1 VRILC
6 CVNRDLASNHALNL
20 LLPLIAEHTTRIV
33 LSDRVG
39 TAGPFPSH
47 LRALNLLEQGVPNE
61 LLFPLVERYVSS
73 NGRWLTF
80 NELGEHYTDAH
91 ARTLDLN
98 SANGAR
104 ELAEFTPDVVV
115 TIRYGRILK
124 EPVLRMPRLGVINLH
139 SGVLPDYRGVLSTLY
154 AIAAGESEVGCTL
167 HWIVDSGIDTGPII
181 AVARRPVE
189 RDHSLLWHILSLYP
203 LGVPLIVEAV
213 RRLTSGEALPRAQQD
228 ARAGTYRSLPRPAD
242 VEALTNRGIELV
254 DGSDLHEIASFYGM
268 AAASINTAS
277 TKL

>member
-1 VRILC
+1 
-6 CVNRDLASNHALNL
+6 
-20 LLPLIAEHTTRIV
+20 
-33 LSDRVG
+33 
-39 TAGPFPSH
+39 
-47 LRALNLLEQGVPNE
+47 
-61 LLFPLVERYVSS
+61 
-73 NGRWLTF
+73 
-80 NELGEHYTDAH
+80 
-91 ARTLDLN
+91 
-98 SANGAR
+98 
-104 ELAEFTPDVVV
+104 
-115 TIRYGRILK
+115 
-124 EPVLRMPRLGVINLH
+124 
-139 SGVLPDYRGVLSTLY
+139 LY